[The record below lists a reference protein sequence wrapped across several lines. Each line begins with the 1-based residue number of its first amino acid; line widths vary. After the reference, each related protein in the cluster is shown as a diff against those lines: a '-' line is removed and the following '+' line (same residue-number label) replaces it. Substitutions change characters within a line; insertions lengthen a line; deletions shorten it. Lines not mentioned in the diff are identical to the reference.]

1 MGSELQATVADE
13 DGVDPAKVQYQW
25 LRDGQ
30 EISGANGASYTLQA
44 EDAGHKIS
52 VKASYTDNGNHAE
65 NLTSAET
72 GSVSDGNTPPQNH
85 EGTITVT
92 GEAKVGSELQAT
104 VTDEDGVDPAKVQY
118 QWLCDGEVIADAGGS
133 SYRLVADDVG
143 HKISVKASYTDNGNH
158 AEVLTSTGTDAVA
171 NLPAPTLERDPQHQ
185 GGIIARPADG
195 ADYMEVQYRA
205 EYGAKESTI
214 VRKDPT
220 TGEWS
225 ASGAYQSLDAKTGEV
240 VIPPNAVEDG
250 TTVRAYNSIGE
261 NGKGGHSDTVE
272 VTADNDL
279 STVGLP
285 EITQDSAHQGG
296 MIIKPGANS
305 DTLEISYTDE
315 KEQAH
320 QLTVYKDQ
328 FDNDQWKGKDLPEGV
343 QVDATSGTVTL
354 APQVVKDRSEVQAR
368 SGDSAGN
375 DFSDYVKGIS
385 DVNGVMPNQPGSV
398 AISGEAKVGS
408 DLTAT
413 VTDADGVPET
423 VQYQWLRDG
432 TPIGGATGNSYTL
445 QAEDAGHKISV
456 RATYRDNAQ
465 HDETPTSSETDSVA
479 DNVQP
484 NQPGQVAISGSHKV
498 NEPLTATVNDADGVP
513 DNGVQYQWFNAG
525 TGKDIAGATG
535 NNYTPGVADAGQ
547 KFGVRVSYQDN
558 KGHEENLTVSDDAV
572 VQSAGKPTVGLI
584 GPNVVNEGG
593 QGNYTLKLDK
603 PTHEDVTVTLEAT
616 SYFNGPAPK
625 DIVYNKTVRIPA
637 GETEVTVPL
646 SVKDDHEIKSGSFG
660 LGITGASGADVS
672 TDAKLVTTR
681 VIDND
686 AADGL
691 PSVNI
696 STDRPMLTAG
706 ETATYK
712 VTLSKPANHAVT
724 MDIRVDGSLK
734 VGTGDDSDLKLST
747 QKITI
752 PAGETEATFTASAKP
767 DSVAAGQ
774 TTTFHLAPDN
784 LQGAEMGKDPRW
796 GGPQNNEVNGSI
808 NGANSTPQ
816 VMLVGD
822 DAVVREGDQV
832 TLKIQLSHATDHDV
846 SVTVRSGS
854 YDGSSFV
861 EGGTQTVT
869 IPKGQTSTSFTL
881 TTKDD
886 QVARAV
892 NHADVFIENANG
904 AEIARYR
911 GHSVSINALDNDAHP
926 APTATKDGNGMINLT
941 PGFDISQ
948 ENNQLAYM
956 QVRFTDRSGQTYEL
970 RAKLDNH
977 AFSNQWGFADGY
989 GINSFSGVTIDKQT
1003 GTVTIPQSLLQPG
1016 SEVSAQNHN
1025 DPYGSAASATTTTQA
1040 DTTPTENVPT
1050 PPEETK
1056 PAEAAT
1062 APGGALHHETPVIA
1076 HGSEDDTAAHHAGG
1090 DSHHGLHVSDG
1101 IDTAAYSGLVNL
1113 DGEDLL
1119 HYLGEH
1125 SAELLAA
1132 SKTASN
1138 HALHGGAGDDVLVA
1152 GHGAALLEGGAGADT
1167 FAYLLDSHD
1176 ASGWNEPG
1184 KILDFNPQEGDRIVL
1199 AGGSGTKASVSSD
1212 EHGQHLH
1219 VSDDAGHTRTIDIA
1233 SQGGKTLSA
1242 EDILSHVDI
1251 APKGYSE
1258 PSYTAPQTHHL
1269 PQDDHSH
1276 LI

>member
-1 MGSELQATVADE
+1 M
-13 DGVDPAKVQYQW
+13 
-25 LRDGQ
+25 
-30 EISGANGASYTLQA
+30 
-44 EDAGHKIS
+44 
-52 VKASYTDNGNHAE
+52 
-65 NLTSAET
+65 
-72 GSVSDGNTPPQNH
+72 
-85 EGTITVT
+85 
-92 GEAKVGSELQAT
+92 
-104 VTDEDGVDPAKVQY
+104 
-118 QWLCDGEVIADAGGS
+118 
-133 SYRLVADDVG
+133 
-143 HKISVKASYTDNGNH
+143 
-158 AEVLTSTGTDAVA
+158 
-171 NLPAPTLERDPQHQ
+171 
-185 GGIIARPADG
+185 
-195 ADYMEVQYRA
+195 
-205 EYGAKESTI
+205 
-214 VRKDPT
+214 
-220 TGEWS
+220 
-225 ASGAYQSLDAKTGEV
+225 
-240 VIPPNAVEDG
+240 
-250 TTVRAYNSIGE
+250 
-261 NGKGGHSDTVE
+261 
-272 VTADNDL
+272 
-279 STVGLP
+279 
-285 EITQDSAHQGG
+285 
-296 MIIKPGANS
+296 
-305 DTLEISYTDE
+305 
-315 KEQAH
+315 
-320 QLTVYKDQ
+320 
-328 FDNDQWKGKDLPEGV
+328 
-343 QVDATSGTVTL
+343 
-354 APQVVKDRSEVQAR
+354 
-368 SGDSAGN
+368 
-375 DFSDYVKGIS
+375 
-385 DVNGVMPNQPGSV
+385 
-398 AISGEAKVGS
+398 
-408 DLTAT
+408 
-413 VTDADGVPET
+413 
-423 VQYQWLRDG
+423 
-432 TPIGGATGNSYTL
+432 
-445 QAEDAGHKISV
+445 

-535 NNYTPGVADAGQ
+535 NSYTPGVADAGQ

-584 GPNVVNEGG
+584 GPNAVNEGG

-672 TDAKLVTTR
+672 TDAKQVTTR

-686 AADGL
+686 AAEGL

-752 PAGETEATFTASAKP
+752 PAGETEATFTASAKS

-774 TTTFHLAPDN
+774 TMTFHLAPDN

-832 TLKIQLSHATDHDV
+832 TLKVQLSHATDHDV

-977 AFSNQWGFADGY
+977 AYSNQWGFADGY

-1132 SKTASN
+1132 TQQHGT

-1219 VSDDAGHTRTIDIA
+1219 VSDDAGHSRTIDIA